1 MASEL
6 SEEDLRGLYLDWCS
20 TQVARR
26 FLELSGDEIWL
37 RSHSAVSA
45 SSAPSSPPVSPPP
58 SVGAVSRIPD
68 YLEIVRKTALSLAEE
83 LDLPPFPEWKERYL
97 ADPSEFRPDILN
109 QPSRPPAPG
118 RV

>member
-26 FLELSGDEIWL
+26 FLELSGDEVWL
-37 RSHSAVSA
+37 RSHSAAPATPSA
-45 SSAPSSPPVSPPP
+45 SPPSP

-68 YLEIVRKTALSLAEE
+68 YLEVVRKTALSLAD
-83 LDLPPFPEWKERYL
+83 DLNLPSFPDWKVRYL
-97 ADPSEFRPDILN
+97 ADPSEFRRDILN
-109 QPSRPPAPG
+109 QPPRRPAPG
-118 RV
+118 NV

>member
-37 RSHSAVSA
+37 RSHSALSA
-45 SSAPSSPPVSPPP
+45 TSPPVSPSP

-68 YLEIVRKTALSLAEE
+68 YLEIVRKTALFLAEE
-83 LDLPPFPEWKERYL
+83 LDLPPFPDWKERYL
-97 ADPSEFRPDILN
+97 ADPGEYRPDILN
-109 QPSRPPAPG
+109 QPSRPPTPG

>member
-37 RSHSAVSA
+37 RSHSAAPATPSA
-45 SSAPSSPPVSPPP
+45 VPPSP

-68 YLEIVRKTALSLAEE
+68 YLEVVRKTALSLAD
-83 LDLPPFPEWKERYL
+83 DLALPSFPEWKERYL
-97 ADPSEFRPDILN
+97 ADPGQFRPDILN
-109 QPSRPPAPG
+109 QPPRRPAPG
-118 RV
+118 SV

>member
-26 FLELSGDEIWL
+26 FLELSVDEVWL
-37 RSHSAVSA
+37 RSHSAVSQPSA
-45 SSAPSSPPVSPPP
+45 VPAPSP
-58 SVGAVSRIPD
+58 SLSAVSRIPD
-68 YLEIVRKTALSLAEE
+68 YLDLVRKTALSLAEE
-83 LDLPPFPEWKERYL
+83 LNLPPFPEWRDRYL

-109 QPSRPPAPG
+109 QPSRRPAPG
-118 RV
+118 AA